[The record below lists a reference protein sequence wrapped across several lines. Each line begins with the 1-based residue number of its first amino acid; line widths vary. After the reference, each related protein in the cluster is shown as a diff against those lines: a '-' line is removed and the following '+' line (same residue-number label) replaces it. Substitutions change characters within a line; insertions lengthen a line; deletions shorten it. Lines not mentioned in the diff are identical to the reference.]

1 MFIAK
6 ELRTLYKTAN
16 TSQYENYGLSFPQI
30 SQFLIC
36 IKIRQEEVRV
46 GSGVNIGYVS
56 HTQMAWN
63 VVNEADKSFW
73 SSVYI

>member
-1 MFIAK
+1 MIFITGHNGITECLLPRNYAPYIK
-6 ELRTLYKTAN
+6 RLI

-36 IKIRQEEVRV
+36 IKIRQEEARV

-56 HTQMAWN
+56 HTQMA
-63 VVNEADKSFW
+63 
-73 SSVYI
+73 